1 MSEHASEQQPTF
13 FRRHRWLVWLAGVAL
28 VVVVALAVAAA
39 IIARRIEPFLRA
51 EIVTTLSDR
60 LHARV
65 ELNQFHVALSGSL
78 RGPWGVIA
86 QGRGLR
92 IWPAQAVL
100 TEPFIQLDEF
110 DFHAPLRYRSGKPL
124 IISLV
129 RLSGLTI
136 HVPPRAEH
144 APAASPAPPST
155 TANSVLARVIVE
167 RMECDHAELTL
178 ASSRPDK
185 LPLGFTIQQLHLTHV
200 AAGDPIQFQAQ
211 VINPR
216 PTGII
221 RATGTFG
228 PWLVSD
234 LGASP
239 VTGAYQFD
247 HADLSSFR
255 DISGTLSSAG
265 NYTGT
270 LRALTVD
277 GESDVPNF
285 ALARFSSPLPLHT
298 RFHARVDG
306 TDGDVWLDSVQ
317 ATLGRSRFATH
328 GRIVRLRTV
337 LANGGAAPVSLQ
349 DRAALPTV
357 GGHDIQLDIDMHQ
370 QRLDDF
376 LRFTSQQQQ
385 PLLTGVITLQ
395 ARLHIPPGPDKVIRR
410 IALDGNFDLEQA
422 QFSSDKIQSKVD
434 ELSLRGQGR
443 PGDVNRPQAAGI
455 DSAMQSHFTVA
466 QAVVSL
472 PDLVYTV
479 PGAHIL
485 LKGTYGLEEG
495 TLNFDGTARMDATV
509 SQMVGGWKGLL
520 LKPADRLFKKDGA
533 GTSIPIHVTGTRQSP
548 HFSADLPFHGPATH
562 PQRPGEPAASTPPPV
577 TQP

>member
-1 MSEHASEQQPTF
+1 MSAPSSTF
-13 FRRHRWLVWLAGVAL
+13 FRRHRWLVWLGSAAL
-28 VVVVALAVAAA
+28 FVVVALAVVAAV
-39 IIARRIEPFLRA
+39 IARRIEPFLRA
-51 EIVTTLSDR
+51 QIVAALSDR

-65 ELNQFHVALSGSL
+65 ELDQFHVALASGMH
-78 RGPWGVIA
+78 GQWGIVA

-92 IWPAQAVL
+92 IWPARPDAPAD
-100 TEPFIQLDEF
+100 PFIQLDEF
-110 DFHAPLRYRSGKPL
+110 NFHAPLRYQSGKP
-124 IISLV
+124 IVISLV

-136 HVPPRAEH
+136 HVPPRVQH
-144 APAASPAPPST
+144 PPSAPQPSGST
-155 TANSVLARVIVE
+155 TTSALARVVVE

-185 LPLGFTIQQLHLTHV
+185 LPIGFTIQQLRLAHI
-200 AAGDPIQFQAQ
+200 AAGQPVEFQAQ

-221 RATGTFG
+221 RTSGHFG
-228 PWLVSD
+228 PWLLSD
-234 LGASP
+234 PGASP
-239 VTGAYQFD
+239 VSGTYQFD
-247 HADLSSFR
+247 HADLASFR
-255 DISGTLSSAG
+255 DISGTLSSTG
-265 NYTGT
+265 TYTGT
-270 LRALTVD
+270 LRDLTVD

-285 ALARFSSPLPLHT
+285 ALERFSSPLPLHT

-306 TDGDVWLDSVQ
+306 TDGDVWLDQVQ
-317 ATLGRSRFATH
+317 ATLGRSRFTTH
-328 GRIVRLRTV
+328 GHIVRMRTV
-337 LANGGAAPVSLQ
+337 LANGGIAPVTVQ
-349 DRAALPTV
+349 ERAALPSV
-357 GGHDIQLDIDMHQ
+357 GGHDILLDIDMHD
-370 QRLDDF
+370 QRLDDV

-385 PLLTGVITLQ
+385 PLLTGIVTLQ
-395 ARLHIPPGPDKVIRR
+395 AHLHIPPGPDKVLRR
-410 IALDGNFDLEQA
+410 LALDGNFNLEQA
-422 QFSSDKIQSKVD
+422 QFMSDKIQSKVD

-443 PGDVNRPQAAGI
+443 PGDVHRPQAAGV

-466 QAVVSL
+466 QAIVTL

-479 PGAHIL
+479 PGAHIQ

-495 TLNFDGTARMDATV
+495 SLNFDGTARMDATV

-562 PQRPGEPAASTPPPV
+562 PQRPGEPTTPTPQAPS
-577 TQP
+577 P